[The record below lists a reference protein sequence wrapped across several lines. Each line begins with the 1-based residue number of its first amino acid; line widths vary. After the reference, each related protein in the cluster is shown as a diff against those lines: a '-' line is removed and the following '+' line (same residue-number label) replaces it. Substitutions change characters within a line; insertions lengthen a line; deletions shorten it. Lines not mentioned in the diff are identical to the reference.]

1 MFRMWAFFT
10 HKPSLPMISNIMIN
24 ALSFKIKIKRNRNL
38 FSKYNFE
45 KHSLILETYSKEE
58 KNEDILNER

>member
-1 MFRMWAFFT
+1 
-10 HKPSLPMISNIMIN
+10 MISNIMIN